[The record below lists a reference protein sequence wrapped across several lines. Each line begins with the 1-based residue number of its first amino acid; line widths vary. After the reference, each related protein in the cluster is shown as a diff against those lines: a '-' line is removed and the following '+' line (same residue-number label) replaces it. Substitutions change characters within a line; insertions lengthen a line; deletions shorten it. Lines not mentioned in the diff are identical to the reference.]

1 MSTLK
6 PIQQKLKDYLSHP
19 LNSLRRIVN
28 QISMSL
34 RLFVRS
40 PLSVLLMLI
49 YPIILLLLFGSIFT
63 PPQNYSFHLEV
74 QDKDNTVFSEMFIQ
88 ELMDSD
94 ILEVHRLSPIEDPKE
109 YMQRNGLY
117 ACLVIPTDWTV
128 DIFNPNIPVSKVT
141 YISDPYSEKA
151 RIVSQ
156 IVKKTINEFNLNFT
170 ETSQIVD
177 LETENFISGSIQY
190 IEFFVPGVIGIII
203 MNAGLLGTLN
213 RQLYFKQSGIFQ
225 KLATTPITKWEYVTA
240 EIFWEFFIALIA
252 SFLSMLTAWIAFDF
266 HWRDF
271 SFIFF
276 PIVFTGVMLF
286 SGMGILIARF
296 MKSRT
301 AASAAGTLIM
311 FPMIFLCGVFF
322 DISGFPALVV
332 ISKFLPLTFIVEG
345 LRAGMIS
352 GNYSLA
358 WLDTGITVVIGV
370 IIFSIGSFLLRWTE
384 E

>member
-6 PIQQKLKDYLSHP
+6 QIYQQFRNYLTHP
-19 LNSLRRIVN
+19 YNSLRRIIN
-28 QISMSL
+28 QMWMSL

-40 PLSVLLMLI
+40 PLSLLLMII

-63 PPQNYSFHLEV
+63 PPQNYTFDLEV

-88 ELMDSD
+88 ELMASE
-94 ILEVHRLSPIEDPKE
+94 ILEIHRLSPLENPKE

-117 ACLVIPTDWTV
+117 ACLIIPNDWTINV
-128 DIFNPNIPVSKVT
+128 FNPAIPVSNLT
-141 YISDPYSEKA
+141 FISDPYSEKA
-151 RIVSQ
+151 QIVSQ

-170 ETSQIVD
+170 ETTQIVD
-177 LETENFISGSIQY
+177 LETEDFISESIQY
-190 IEFFVPGVIGIII
+190 IEFLVPGVIGIII

-252 SFLSMLTAWIAFDF
+252 SFLAILTAWFAFDF
-266 HWRDF
+266 HWREF

-286 SGMGILIARF
+286 SGIGILFSRF
-296 MKSRT
+296 IKNRT
-301 AASAAGTLIM
+301 AASVAGTLIM

-358 WLDTGITVVIGV
+358 WLNTGITIAIGITV
-370 IIFSIGSFLLRWTE
+370 FSIGSFLLRWVE
-384 E
+384 D